1 MKKAMSTMLLV
12 SMGLIGMAGTAMA
25 ESKGKN
31 QSDEMQ
37 GATKTQYKCELGKKI
52 TVFSK
57 PGQQDTIT
65 LRWNDK
71 NHTLMREA
79 TTTGAHRFEDK
90 KAGLVWINIPAKG
103 ILLDSKRGRQLA
115 NECKV

>member
-1 MKKAMSTMLLV
+1 MKQAMNVMLV
-12 SMGLIGMAGTAMA
+12 VGMGLIGLSGTAMA
-25 ESKGKN
+25 EAKGKK
-31 QSDEMQ
+31 QSDEIP

-52 TVFSK
+52 TVYSK
-57 PGQQDTIT
+57 ADQQDTIT
-65 LRWNDK
+65 LRWDNK

-103 ILLDSKRGRQLA
+103 MLLDSKQGRQLA
-115 NECKV
+115 NECKT

>member
-1 MKKAMSTMLLV
+1 MKKAMSVVVLV
-12 SMGLIGMAGTAMA
+12 GMALIGMAGTAMA
-25 ESKGKN
+25 EGKGKKP
-31 QSDEMQ
+31 SDEME

-57 PGQQDTIT
+57 PGQQDTIM
-65 LRWNDK
+65 LRWNNK
-71 NHTLMREA
+71 NHTLQREA